1 MIDRVEIKREA
12 RDLLRQ
18 AKVSPLLMGV
28 LMLAVS
34 LLLDKVAALVEYG
47 TLFPTWRL
55 IEYLNYLAAADPMA
69 DVMSIDGD
77 QLLQPFNI
85 GFFLLV

>member
-28 LMLAVS
+28 HMLAVS
-34 LLLDKVAALVEYG
+34 LILDKVAALVEYG

-55 IEYLNYLAAADPMA
+55 IEYLNYLAAADPW
-69 DVMSIDGD
+69 
-77 QLLQPFNI
+77 PCWT
-85 GFFLLV
+85 